1 MSDARPI
8 LTADGTRTLHSERYG
23 QTLASHHGALTESR
37 HVFLEGSGVA
47 ARLREGRE
55 ARVLEVGFGTGLN
68 FLLTADVAL
77 STRTPL
83 HYMALEHT
91 LLDADTVRTLEYGAY
106 LEYPALLDAYLEARA
121 TLPQESEP
129 FSFVFGDVNL
139 TLLLGEATAQSLPT
153 ASFDAVYQDA
163 FSPDANPELWS
174 ETFLRGLYHA
184 LHTGACLT
192 TYCVKGAV
200 RRRFAALGFSV
211 EKRPGPPGG
220 KREML
225 VARRK

>member
-1 MSDARPI
+1 MSDTRPI

-23 QTLASHHGALTESR
+23 QTFASHRGALTESR

-91 LLDADTVRTLEYGAY
+91 LLDADMVRTLEYDAY
-106 LEYPALLDAYLEARA
+106 LECPALLDAYLEARA
-121 TLPQESEP
+121 TLSQESEP

-163 FSPDANPELWS
+163 FSPDVNPELWDGA
-174 ETFLRGLYHA
+174 FLRKLYDA
-184 LHTGACLT
+184 LEEGGNLV
-192 TYCVKGAV
+192 TYCVKGEV
-200 RRRFAALGFSV
+200 RRRLAALGFSV